1 MLTHERLKQ
10 SLTGNIAWEDRDNQ
24 SGGRMSRVAVY
35 LCANGSVIDEDDKVW
50 ISADEDW
57 EHTFSNLPIYQDGGK
72 EIKYSIQLASDP
84 GKYVPTTSKM
94 TITMRLDPE
103 YIDVPF
109 QVIWDDN
116 NDSDRARPTYVSVS
130 LFVDGKPSDTSL
142 SATAQNDWAVLYPS

>member
-1 MLTHERLKQ
+1 MR
-10 SLTGNIAWEDRDNQ
+10 TG
-24 SGGRMSRVAVY
+24 STPSPT
-35 LCANGSVIDEDDKVW
+35 S
-50 ISADEDW
+50 
-57 EHTFSNLPIYQDGGK
+57 PIYQDGGK

-130 LFVDGKPSDTSL
+130 LLWMANPAIHL
-142 SATAQNDWAVLYPS
+142 